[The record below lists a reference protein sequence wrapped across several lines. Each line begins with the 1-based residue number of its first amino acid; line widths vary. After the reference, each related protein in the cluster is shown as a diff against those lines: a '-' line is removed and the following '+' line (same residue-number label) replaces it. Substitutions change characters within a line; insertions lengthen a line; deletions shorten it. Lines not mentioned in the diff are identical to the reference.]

1 MIPNIGIVAGLF
13 VVGWLVERWYFR
25 ARKEAYF
32 GRNATMR
39 RILGNDRRQS
49 PEAKPTGQEV
59 PARRLHADGGQEQAD
74 DGQHHQD

>member
-1 MIPNIGIVAGLF
+1 MIPNIGIVAGLI
-13 VVGWLVERWYFR
+13 VVGWLVERLCFR
-25 ARKEAYF
+25 RKEAYF

-59 PARRLHADGGQEQAD
+59 PPGRLHADGGQEQAD